1 MSQRGLFIRTVVV
14 EAGAPGQK
22 GQRYAGLRTA
32 FQIEH
37 KAGGAASRGRI
48 ELYNA
53 GAPALAVLRQRTNTV
68 QLKVGYDGDE
78 RLLFRGN
85 PMRDG
90 VELQVTGDGDRVIHV
105 EASDGG
111 RGTTN
116 THIVKSYARSVAMNA
131 LLDEILDSTGWS
143 LGQIDLPP
151 SATTGGP
158 LVVYQRPDEIL
169 DRIGEIL
176 VGTDPRGF
184 DWQITDNELHIIRRD
199 GVRASSGVLI
209 SQREGNLIGSPTAT
223 RTGVKVRAL
232 IDATLRPLQ
241 GIQVQSDL
249 VNGYFRVTDVTFSG
263 DNWSNE
269 FYMDITAKTIQ
280 RTP

>member
-1 MSQRGLFIRTVVV
+1 MGQRGLFIRTVVV
-14 EAGAPGQK
+14 EAGAPGAK
-22 GQRYAGLRTA
+22 GQRYEGLRTS
-32 FQIEH
+32 FSVEH
-37 KAGGAASRGRI
+37 RAGGAAGRGRI
-48 ELYNA
+48 QLYNA

-78 RLLFRGN
+78 RLLFKGH

-90 VELQVTGDGDRVIHV
+90 VELQVTGDGDRVIQV

-111 RGTTN
+111 LGVTN
-116 THIVKSYARSVAMNA
+116 THIVKSFSRSVAMNA
-131 LLDEILDSTGWS
+131 LLDEILSSTGWDR
-143 LGQIDLPP
+143 GQIDLPP
-151 SATTGGP
+151 SVFTAGP
-158 LVVYQRPDEIL
+158 VALYHRPDEIL

-184 DWQITDNELHIIRRD
+184 DWQITDNELHIIKRG
-199 GVRASSGVLI
+199 GVRQSAGVLI

-223 RTGVKVRAL
+223 RTGVRVRAL

-249 VNGYFRVTDVTFSG
+249 VNGYFRVTEVTFSG

-280 RTP
+280 RTS